1 MVTISAGNEGNTG
14 PFYSSSGANGHN
26 VVSVAAINVTGNPN
40 ISTSDPNA
48 APIPA
53 LFTSWGPT
61 NELLLKPDIGA
72 PGFEIVSTVP
82 GNSYESMS
90 GTSMAA
96 PYIAGVAALYISKHG
111 GRELHGTGFAK
122 MLANRIVSSGTSI
135 GWAAGD
141 VDSRFRAPPF
151 QVGTGL
157 VNALKVINHVT
168 QLSFEPFSL
177 SDSAQFR
184 PKWSVDISNSG
195 NQTVAYSFELEPQAG
210 VEILDPHYGIKTAYQ
225 LEPIRIVPPVV
236 LPEDIIL
243 APGETRQVE

>member
-40 ISTSDPNA
+40 ISTSDSNA

-141 VDSRFRAPPF
+141 IDSRFRAPPF

>member
-14 PFYSSSGANGHN
+14 PFYSSSGASGHN
-26 VVSVAAINVTGNPN
+26 VLSVAAINVTGNPN
-40 ISTSDPNA
+40 ISTSDPSA

-111 GRELHGTGFAK
+111 GRELHG
-122 MLANRIVSSGTSI
+122 
-135 GWAAGD
+135 
-141 VDSRFRAPPF
+141 P
-151 QVGTGL
+151 GL
-157 VNALKVINHVT
+157 
-168 QLSFEPFSL
+168 Q
-177 SDSAQFR
+177 R
-184 PKWSVDISNSG
+184 C
-195 NQTVAYSFELEPQAG
+195 
-210 VEILDPHYGIKTAYQ
+210 
-225 LEPIRIVPPVV
+225 
-236 LPEDIIL
+236 
-243 APGETRQVE
+243 